1 MVTVVGCTGH
11 ATTTEVSTM
20 SQRFS
25 KITRRLGILVAVA
38 AAFAVATPAAAAPN
52 NGTPPGEP
60 NNKKVTVMTR
70 NLYLGTGLTDIV
82 TAPTFPQ
89 FVEAVT
95 RARQNVIDT
104 DFAARADALATE
116 IQQAGPDLVGLQE
129 ASLWRTQTPADLS
142 GTPNATTPFQDFLAI
157 LQSEL
162 AERGLAYTAVA
173 TSTNADVEA
182 PYLDPAAPVNPVVGL
197 PLSDIR
203 LTDRDVILARSGVAT
218 SNPQNGHY
226 AAQLTVPT
234 AAGSTVS
241 FTRGWT
247 SVDATV
253 NGASFRFFNSHLET
267 ESPVPAIQVAQG
279 AEALGIITASPLPVI
294 VVGDFNSDAA
304 GTTTPTY
311 ANLIAGGLV
320 DAWPAANRN
329 DPGLTCCQN
338 ELLTNPVSENA
349 TRIDLVLTRGDWQ
362 AKKVSTVGAAPFRG
376 APAPLWASDHAGVV
390 AELKLK

>member
-1 MVTVVGCTGH
+1 
-11 ATTTEVSTM
+11 M
-20 SQRFS
+20 SHRFS
-25 KITRRLGILVAVA
+25 QVTRRLSVVLALAAVFTAVA
-38 AAFAVATPAAAAPN
+38 PAAAAPN

-82 TAPTFPQ
+82 TATTFPQ

-104 DFAARADALATE
+104 DFPARAEALATE
-116 IQQAGPDLVGLQE
+116 IQRSGPDLVGLQE
-129 ASLWRTQTPADLS
+129 VSLWRTQTPSDLN
-142 GTPNATTPFQDFLAI
+142 GPNATTPFQDFLAI
-157 LQSEL
+157 LQTEL
-162 AERGLAYTAVA
+162 AERGLSYTAVA

-182 PYLDPAAPVNPVVGL
+182 PYLDPAAPVNPAVGL

-234 AAGSTVS
+234 AAGRPVT

-253 NGASFRFFNSHLET
+253 NGAAFRFFNTHLET
-267 ESPVPAIQVAQG
+267 ESPAPAIQVAQG
-279 AEALGIITASPLPVI
+279 AEALGIVNSSPLPVI
-294 VVGDFNSDAA
+294 AVGDYNSDAA

-320 DAWPAANRN
+320 DAWPAANRSAA
-329 DPGLTCCQN
+329 GQTCCQN
-338 ELLTNPVSENA
+338 ELLTNPVSENG
-349 TRIDLVLTRGDWQ
+349 TRIDLVLTKGDWQ
-362 AKKVSTVGAAPFRG
+362 AKNATLVGAEPFR
-376 APAPLWASDHAGVV
+376 ASPAPLWASDHAGVV

>member
-1 MVTVVGCTGH
+1 MSNRITSTG
-11 ATTTEVSTM
+11 
-20 SQRFS
+20 
-25 KITRRLGILVAVA
+25 RRLAVLFAFLALFASVAL
-38 AAFAVATPAAAAPN
+38 PAAGAKP
-52 NGTPPGEP
+52 GGEP

-82 TAPTFPQ
+82 TATTFQQ

-95 RARQNVIDT
+95 QARANVIAT
-104 DFAARADALATE
+104 DFPARAEALADE
-116 IQQAGPDLVGLQE
+116 IAENGPDLVGLQE
-129 ASLWRTQTPADLS
+129 VSLWRTQTPSDLT
-142 GTPNATTPFQDFLAI
+142 GPNATTVFQDFLTI
-157 LQSEL
+157 LQGEL
-162 AERGLAYTAVA
+162 AERGQNYTVVS

-182 PYLDPAAPVNPVVGL
+182 PYLDPAAPVNPAVGL

-203 LTDRDVILARSGVAT
+203 LTDRDVILARAGVTT
-218 SNPQNGHY
+218 SNPADGHY

-234 AAGSTVS
+234 VTGQPVT

-253 NGASFRFFNSHLET
+253 NGASFRFFNTHLET
-267 ESPVPAIQVAQG
+267 ESPAPAIQVAQG
-279 AEALGIITASPLPVI
+279 AEALAIVNTSPLPVI
-294 VVGDFNSDAA
+294 AVGDFNSDA
-304 GTTTPTY
+304 GGSTTPTY

-320 DAWPAANRN
+320 DAWPAATRN
-329 DPGLTCCQN
+329 APGPTCCQN

-349 TRIDLVLTRGDWQ
+349 TRIDLVLTKGDWQ
-362 AKKVSTVGAAPFRG
+362 AKKAAQVGAKPFRG

>member
-1 MVTVVGCTGH
+1 VVTVVGCTGH

-173 TSTNADVEA
+173 TSTNADV
-182 PYLDPAAPVNPVVGL
+182 
-197 PLSDIR
+197 
-203 LTDRDVILARSGVAT
+203 AT
-218 SNPQNGHY
+218 
-226 AAQLTVPT
+226 AV
-234 AAGSTVS
+234 
-241 FTRGWT
+241 
-247 SVDATV
+247 
-253 NGASFRFFNSHLET
+253 
-267 ESPVPAIQVAQG
+267 
-279 AEALGIITASPLPVI
+279 
-294 VVGDFNSDAA
+294 
-304 GTTTPTY
+304 
-311 ANLIAGGLV
+311 
-320 DAWPAANRN
+320 
-329 DPGLTCCQN
+329 
-338 ELLTNPVSENA
+338 
-349 TRIDLVLTRGDWQ
+349 
-362 AKKVSTVGAAPFRG
+362 
-376 APAPLWASDHAGVV
+376 
-390 AELKLK
+390 